1 MAPRANWKG
10 YLKLSLVSCAVA
22 LYPASSTS
30 ERVSFNT
37 INRKTGQKV
46 KRIYIDP
53 DTGEEVGSADQ
64 VKGYAVAKNQYVLI
78 EDDDLEGVKIES
90 SHTIDI
96 EKFVPRAEID
106 PRYMD
111 VPYYITPEDKVAQE
125 PFAVI
130 REAMRD
136 ADVVGLGRVV
146 VSRRERIVML
156 EPFERG
162 LLGTLLRYGYEVRD
176 AKVYFDPIPEVTL
189 PDEMKDL
196 AHVILSRKAGHFEPT
211 EFKDRYED
219 ALVAL
224 VQSKQAGTAMQPA
237 GDGARASNV
246 VDLMEALRR
255 SIGGPTEKAP
265 SAGKAKPAPS
275 AAADV
280 APKPAAPSKAKTGK
294 MAATSKPAT
303 AAKPSTAEKP
313 SGSRSRKAS

>member
-37 INRKTGQKV
+37 INRKTGNKV

-53 DTGEEVGSADQ
+53 ETGDEVAGPDQ

-78 EDDDLEGVKIES
+78 EDTDLETVKIES

-111 VPYYITPEDKVAQE
+111 VPYYIAPEDKVAQE
-125 PFAVI
+125 AFAVI

-136 ADVVGLGRVV
+136 TGVVGLGRVV
-146 VSRRERIVML
+146 IARRERIIML
-156 EPFERG
+156 EPWERG
-162 LLGTLLRYGYEVRD
+162 LLGTVLRYAYEVRD
-176 AKVYFDPIPEVTL
+176 AKAYFDAIPTVDL
-189 PDEMKDL
+189 PEEMMDL
-196 AHVILSRKAGHFEPT
+196 AQLIIKRKEGHFEADA
-211 EFKDRYED
+211 FKDRYED

-224 VQSKQAGTAMQPA
+224 VHAKQAGTTFAPETTA
-237 GDGARASNV
+237 EPSNV
-246 VDLMEALRR
+246 VSLMEALRK
-255 SIGGPTEKAP
+255 SIGGPVPPAAKGTPKGA
-265 SAGKAKPAPS
+265 AKPAASKPAAVADEAPS
-275 AAADV
+275 
-280 APKPAAPSKAKTGK
+280 KPAAPSKDRRKPSEAPAK
-294 MAATSKPAT
+294 APR
-303 AAKPSTAEKP
+303 KPST
-313 SGSRSRKAS
+313 KAG

>member
-37 INRKTGQKV
+37 INRKTGHKV

-53 DTGEEVGSADQ
+53 ATGEEVGSADQ
-64 VKGYAVAKNQYVLI
+64 VKGYAVAKDQYVLI
-78 EDDDLEGVKIES
+78 EDDDLDAVKIES

-111 VPYYITPEDKVAQE
+111 VPYYIAPEDKVAQE

-130 REAMRD
+130 RDAMRD
-136 ADVVGLGRVV
+136 AGVVGLGRVV
-146 VSRRERIVML
+146 VARRERIVML

-162 LLGTLLRYGYEVRD
+162 MLGTVLRYGYEIRD
-176 AKVYFDPIPEVTL
+176 AKAYFDEIPEVKL
-189 PDEMKDL
+189 PEEMTDL
-196 AHVILSRKAGHFEPT
+196 AHVILSRKAGHFDPA
-211 EFKDRYED
+211 EFKDRYEE
-219 ALVAL
+219 ALVEL
-224 VQSKQAGTAMQPA
+224 VRSKQAGTGAQAPA
-237 GDGARASNV
+237 ESPQASNV

-255 SIGGPTEKAP
+255 SIGGPAVGTKA
-265 SAGKAKPAPS
+265 GQ
-275 AAADV
+275 AAASDV
-280 APKPAAPSKAKTGK
+280 PAKPAAPSKPKGGK
-294 MAATSKPAT
+294 AAVPK
-303 AAKPSTAEKP
+303 KPSTA
-313 SGSRSRKAS
+313 RSKKAS